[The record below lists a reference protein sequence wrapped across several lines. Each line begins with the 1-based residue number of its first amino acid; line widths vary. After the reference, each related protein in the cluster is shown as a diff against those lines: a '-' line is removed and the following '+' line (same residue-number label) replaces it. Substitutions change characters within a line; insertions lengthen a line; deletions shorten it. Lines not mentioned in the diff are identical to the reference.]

1 MVKRMTVEQ
10 HLQRYAILPLLFVA
24 DSSEGRVCMSCASW
38 LAGWLAAAGGG
49 DTLSYYYNSVTLEK
63 K

>member
-24 DSSEGRVCMSCASW
+24 DSSEGRVCMSCASSW
-38 LAGWLAAAGGG
+38 LAGWLLLVVVILLAI
-49 DTLSYYYNSVTLEK
+49 TTTQLL
-63 K
+63 